1 MGTVDVRKV
10 KEHFEIYVDGK
21 FYRSC
26 DNLREVDEEL
36 NNYENENK

>member
-1 MGTVDVRKV
+1 MEKVDVRKV
-10 KEHFEIYVDGK
+10 REHYEVYVDGK
-21 FYRSC
+21 FYCSC